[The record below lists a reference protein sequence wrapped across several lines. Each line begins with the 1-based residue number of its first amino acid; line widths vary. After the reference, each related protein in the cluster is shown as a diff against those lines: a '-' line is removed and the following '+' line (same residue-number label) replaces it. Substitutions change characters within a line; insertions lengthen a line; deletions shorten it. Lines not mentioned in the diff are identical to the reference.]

1 MTSSRPKRKAAA
13 VAETSISLI
22 STDPDDK
29 STDSDDDEVNIS
41 SKNVSFGENKYY
53 GSDGED
59 DNSPSRRS
67 GLNTRR
73 KIVKKRRGKG
83 KSKAI
88 VKKEP
93 PPPSTVEKRGRPK
106 VEDESALISFKH
118 QFSSW
123 SLRDHLETFA
133 ASRSLVYRDGKP
145 YESGLW

>member
-29 STDSDDDEVNIS
+29 STDPDDDENIS

-53 GSDGED
+53 CSDGED
-59 DNSPSRRS
+59 KNSPNRRS

-73 KIVKKRRGKG
+73 KIVKKRHGKG

-88 VKKEP
+88 VKKKP

-106 VEDESALISFKH
+106 VEDESALISKN

>member
-29 STDSDDDEVNIS
+29 STDPDDDENIS

-59 DNSPSRRS
+59 NNSPNRRS

-73 KIVKKRRGKG
+73 KIVKKRHGKG

-88 VKKEP
+88 VKKKP

-106 VEDESALISFKH
+106 VEDESALISKN

-123 SLRDHLETFA
+123 SLSDHLETFA